1 MRGTE
6 ITGFEATA
14 AQGPP
19 NSNRWSLRVKPDV
32 FGPQKEKG
40 ESRTNSKARERVPEH
55 GPPLYP
61 DNVYEALKATLIRRI
76 TPSESQWLQQLL
88 HETNLG
94 DRTPSQLLRQ
104 MQLLGSKVDVLDSL
118 LLQEIFLQKIPPNAR
133 MVMTASNEN
142 DLSKLAELAD
152 KLMVVA
158 PTSVAAVTSE
168 PSPHEQ
174 LQEMKNEISRLVYSV
189 TAEIAEHPDWL
200 TVAHTA
206 SRCGSSSSKIAAENH
221 RFSNSGSESI
231 PQPPPHQSQTS
242 GSCISTSA
250 STAFHSVLGSTASK
264 TADEAASAAAAEADA
279 CGDDAGNQ
287 QYGDPWDTDQAAVAL
302 RLLRAEDNRKS
313 PSPAHATP
321 AAKGAPS
328 TNEVARQP
336 VYEAAFDL
344 RRKKREPDQGL
355 DRMVQSPVPLI
366 PGLQQQPLA
375 GPLHPVP
382 SLCSSSEVS
391 LVRGH
396 RGGITGQ
403 PSPRDACCPGPT
415 PHQGSSGGIAVSSSV
430 QLQPTPTHRGFS
442 GSDGGRPSVPI
453 PATGYQGLAFKQA
466 SAADKTIC
474 QNDPLPRSSIS
485 ENTPAAPI
493 GAIAVK
499 RNIHAGV
506 KVRHSESVRRLMH
519 GGHRNK
525 AEPMALT
532 PVLLNM
538 FRWLALKMRAAMSTR
553 EQRVRTF
560 SKRRARRLDEP
571 RTDASSWECLMVGL
585 PHCGCHVLLHRTANR
600 EGPSLQFEGETAVRD
615 VDDGSNTKSRRLHS
629 FCKVAQMHSTNT

>member
-1 MRGTE
+1 MYSCPR
-6 ITGFEATA
+6 
-14 AQGPP
+14 P
-19 NSNRWSLRVKPDV
+19 R
-32 FGPQKEKG
+32 
-40 ESRTNSKARERVPEH
+40 H
-55 GPPLYP
+55 
-61 DNVYEALKATLIRRI
+61 RR
-76 TPSESQWLQQLL
+76 
-88 HETNLG
+88 
-94 DRTPSQLLRQ
+94 
-104 MQLLGSKVDVLDSL
+104 
-118 LLQEIFLQKIPPNAR
+118 
-133 MVMTASNEN
+133 
-142 DLSKLAELAD
+142 
-152 KLMVVA
+152 
-158 PTSVAAVTSE
+158 
-168 PSPHEQ
+168 
-174 LQEMKNEISRLVYSV
+174 
-189 TAEIAEHPDWL
+189 
-200 TVAHTA
+200 AHTTA
-206 SRCGSSSSKIAAENH
+206 PGRHDDRVRVGWRCGSSSSKIVAENH

-264 TADEAASAAAAEADA
+264 TADEAAAAAAAEADA

-328 TNEVARQP
+328 TNEVARQH

-344 RRKKREPDQGL
+344 RHKQREPDQGL

-382 SLCSSSEVS
+382 SSCSSSEVS
-391 LVRGH
+391 LVPGR

-403 PSPRDACCPGPT
+403 PSLRDACCPGPT
-415 PHQGSSGGIAVSSSV
+415 PYQGSSGSISVSSSV
-430 QLQPTPTHRGFS
+430 QLQPTPTPRGSS

-493 GAIAVK
+493 GAITVK

-506 KVRHSESVRRLMH
+506 KVRHSESVRRPRH

-538 FRWLALKMRAAMSTR
+538 FSERASYRVPSSLQPIRANRLREGMPSFSFPFRDERASTCLASSFRPLPLVHLPESTR
-553 EQRVRTF
+553 PLRCLPAT
-560 SKRRARRLDEP
+560 SEP
-571 RTDASSWECLMVGL
+571 AKAS
-585 PHCGCHVLLHRTANR
+585 PP
-600 EGPSLQFEGETAVRD
+600 PSPV
-615 VDDGSNTKSRRLHS
+615 N
-629 FCKVAQMHSTNT
+629 